1 MSARSAHARFWTVTL
16 AAVLAAAATA
26 LLGRWQMQRAAQK
39 QALEEAVQAQGAL
52 PPLAAAALAA
62 AAQAG
67 AAPSETV
74 LHRRVHLRGHWL
86 AQHTVYLD
94 NRQMQGR
101 AGFFVL
107 TPLQLEGL
115 PLTLLVQRGWLARQ
129 VQDRTQLAPVDT
141 PAGTVELSGR
151 LAPAPARLLDLGGPA
166 PGPGSSRIR
175 QNLDLTAYAAET
187 GLALAPWTVLQTEG
201 PDDGLQRQW
210 PAFTAGVE
218 KHHGYAFQWFALSG
232 LIALLY
238 VWFQVVRRIRP
249 RPGSAH

>member
-1 MSARSAHARFWTVTL
+1 
-16 AAVLAAAATA
+16 
-26 LLGRWQMQRAAQK
+26 
-39 QALEEAVQAQGAL
+39 
-52 PPLAAAALAA
+52 
-62 AAQAG
+62 
-67 AAPSETV
+67 
-74 LHRRVHLRGHWL
+74 VHLRGHGL
-86 AQHTVYLD
+86 AQHPVYLD